1 MSTAW
6 NPNDIGNPQQNN
18 PAGQPAWGQPHPQ
31 NPYGNQPQQWGQQPM
46 QMQQQYD
53 QNGMPVNMYSQQINV
68 KPKSKVVAALLFFF
82 LGAMGAG
89 NFYLNQNS
97 RGFIKLGLFLLAV
110 PLAFFLIGEMIW
122 AALGLWAFIE
132 FIMVLTGSGGYDR
145 DARGVPL
152 S

>member
-6 NPNDIGNPQQNN
+6 SPNDNGNPQQNN
-18 PAGQPAWGQPHPQ
+18 PAGQPA
-31 NPYGNQPQQWGQQPM
+31 WGQQPM

-68 KPKSKVVAALLFFF
+68 KSKSKVVAALLFFF

-110 PLAFFLIGEMIW
+110 PFAFFLIGEMIW
-122 AALGLWAFIE
+122 AALALWAFVE